1 MSYLIKEF
9 EMSDLCHITYF
20 IDIEFQKSNK
30 GLLMHQ
36 KRYALEILKKFKME
50 QCNLNITP
58 VELRLQLSKEEGEK

>member
-1 MSYLIKEF
+1 
-9 EMSDLCHITYF
+9 MSDLGHIRYF
-20 IDIEFQKSNK
+20 IGIEFQKSNK

-50 QCNLNITP
+50 QYNLNITP